1 MSNNIEVKIDYF
13 SATFPLMCD
22 AEDSLLFKVHEMV
35 RLMATYLNVKN
46 HEIVR
51 SKYSQNNY
59 NYQYLLGEY
68 IILRLDGPL
77 NACYQRTC
85 HLEMK
90 GDACRDFENRNKDK
104 NWINFLL
111 FMAQLNS
118 NFKRIDIAIDDFK
131 GDIITLPW
139 IMDKIKNKYYVSVFK
154 SKPRPI
160 GTLEDGLT
168 IQFGGN
174 DSEIELVIYD
184 KKQER
189 KTRRKENKHDYW
201 VRYEMRFRN
210 NNAERVAYK
219 LSSLYSEEEI
229 PLYGT
234 KLQTFAFEQL
244 YRIVDFK
251 EKNTY
256 SVGNQYKAKTDQ
268 KWKDFLT
275 NVSKGTLRRPEDD
288 NPLPSTFDAYLK
300 QALPYAVML
309 LVIKYYQLNKD
320 NDLFDIEV
328 RKMVLDNLSFSKKR
342 FQKLNI
348 YLDQLSCQTIDDI
361 ELEALKLEFQGIIDE
376 KELPF

>member
-189 KTRRKENKHDYW
+189 KTRRKENKYDYW

-229 PLYGT
+229 PLYGI
-234 KLQTFAFEQL
+234 KLQTFAFE
-244 YRIVDFK
+244 R
-251 EKNTY
+251 
-256 SVGNQYKAKTDQ
+256 
-268 KWKDFLT
+268 
-275 NVSKGTLRRPEDD
+275 
-288 NPLPSTFDAYLK
+288 
-300 QALPYAVML
+300 
-309 LVIKYYQLNKD
+309 
-320 NDLFDIEV
+320 
-328 RKMVLDNLSFSKKR
+328 
-342 FQKLNI
+342 
-348 YLDQLSCQTIDDI
+348 
-361 ELEALKLEFQGIIDE
+361 
-376 KELPF
+376 

>member
-59 NYQYLLGEY
+59 NYQYILGEY

-131 GDIITLPW
+131 GDMNGLKEKARQGGWNRGFAP
-139 IMDKIKNKYYVSVFK
+139 YGY
-154 SKPRPI
+154 R
-160 GTLEDGLT
+160 LEN
-168 IQFGGN
+168 F
-174 DSEIELVIYD
+174 
-184 KKQER
+184 
-189 KTRRKENKHDYW
+189 
-201 VRYEMRFRN
+201 
-210 NNAERVAYK
+210 
-219 LSSLYSEEEI
+219 
-229 PLYGT
+229 
-234 KLQTFAFEQL
+234 KLQSLAF
-244 YRIVDFK
+244 F
-251 EKNTY
+251 N
-256 SVGNQYKAKTDQ
+256 
-268 KWKDFLT
+268 
-275 NVSKGTLRRPEDD
+275 
-288 NPLPSTFDAYLK
+288 
-300 QALPYAVML
+300 M
-309 LVIKYYQLNKD
+309 IK
-320 NDLFDIEV
+320 
-328 RKMVLDNLSFSKKR
+328 SFQN
-342 FQKLNI
+342 FFGKLNLVKWGGI
-348 YLDQLSCQTIDDI
+348 RWD
-361 ELEALKLEFQGIIDE
+361 GIIV
-376 KELPF
+376 